1 MFTDERVDRESQEK
15 LYVQMCSII
24 RGKIEKGEW
33 TSGAQIPTE
42 DELCRTYD
50 VSKATVRIAIAELA
64 RDGYLKKWQ
73 GKGTFVGNPG
83 PCLGMAMKTRLT
95 EDMFGEGVL
104 PRKEVV
110 ERRVMEPA
118 EEVMN
123 TLRYTGEVYYILGKR
138 LVGDEPAC
146 LDESFVPLDMMPGLE
161 DDDVSDCSFYD
172 LVQRK
177 AVKRVTRVMQNVE
190 VTEVAGEK
198 AAMLGVVDGTSVLL
212 VHRLFISQEGRP
224 IAYTRLFGSGRKY
237 MIQTEFDR
245 IR

>member
-1 MFTDERVDRESQEK
+1 MFTDERVDRDSQEK

-24 RGKIEKGEW
+24 RAKIEKGEW
-33 TSGAQIPTE
+33 ASGAQIPTE

-73 GKGTFVGNPG
+73 GKGTFVGNPS
-83 PCLGMAMKTRLT
+83 PYVGMAMKTKLT
-95 EDMFGEGVL
+95 EEMFGEGVL
-104 PRKEVV
+104 PRKDVIEMRVIEPSADV
-110 ERRVMEPA
+110 AASLGHAERVH
-118 EEVMN
+118 
-123 TLRYTGEVYYILGKR
+123 YILSKR
-138 LVGDEPAC
+138 MVGDEPAC
-146 LDESFVPLDMMPGLE
+146 LDESFIPLDMAPELDDE
-161 DDDVSDCSFYD
+161 DVREFSFYD

-177 AVKRVTRVMQNVE
+177 AARRVARVLQNVE
-190 VTEVAGEK
+190 VAEVSDVK
-198 AAMLGVVDGTSVLL
+198 AALLGVKDGSAVLL
-212 VHRLFISQEGRP
+212 VHRLFVSQEGRP